1 MTNWAQEERSALCD
15 LLLERGP
22 DAPTLCGGWTARDLA
37 AHLVIRE
44 RRPDA
49 ALGIV
54 VSLGPLATWTERV
67 QSHVAGQ
74 PFDRLVAQVR
84 NGPPVWSPTRITA
97 VDSLTNTAEFFVHH
111 EDVRRAQDGWEPREL
126 PEQEQDAL
134 WSMLRRMKMLVRSSP
149 VGLTFQRPA
158 GDRFTAKQAGRAVT
172 VSGEP
177 AELVLFAFGRSEQA
191 RVELAGEDDA
201 VAELRAAR
209 FGI

>member
-1 MTNWAQEERSALCD
+1 V
-15 LLLERGP
+15 
-22 DAPTLCGGWTARDLA
+22 DA
-37 AHLVIRE
+37 I
-44 RRPDA
+44 
-49 ALGIV
+49 
-54 VSLGPLATWTERV
+54 
-67 QSHVAGQ
+67 
-74 PFDRLVAQVR
+74 DRLV
-84 NGPPVWSPTRITA
+84 
-97 VDSLTNTAEFFVHH
+97 NTAEFFVHH

-177 AELVLFAFGRSEQA
+177 AELVLFAFGRSEHA